1 MLDIDREQRI
11 QYLAGILSVV
21 ASSNFVRGLIILAV
35 ALEQN
40 MEKVPLQARG
50 LVKRFGSVTAVDGV
64 SFTVNQGELVT
75 LLGPSGCGKTTT
87 LRMVAGFE
95 KPDEGELE
103 IDGQLVVSTNRRIH
117 IPPEKRGLGMVF
129 QSYAVWPHMTVY
141 ENVAYPLSTRKMK
154 REQIRDRV
162 HETLALVGL
171 EGFGDRPSTLLS
183 GGQQQRV
190 ALARSLVYSPSI
202 LLLDEPFS
210 NLDAKLR
217 DQMRLEVK
225 RLQDRLSLTVLF
237 VTHDQTEASSLS
249 SRIAVMHDGRIEQMG
264 PPNDLYEHPK
274 TLFVESFFGST
285 IQLDG
290 TIVAEN
296 HQGMQLE
303 LLAGGRLQTALSNSI
318 DSLSPGRKVT
328 VTIRPEDIVIQQ
340 NHTSTLQNVLTCKI
354 ESIIRL
360 GTSYEVLVQLGDQF
374 HKLVVSREAI
384 QSTKIAGGQLV
395 HLHFPMESMRLWP
408 REG

>member
-1 MLDIDREQRI
+1 MLINS
-11 QYLAGILSVV
+11 AVV
-21 ASSNFVRGLIILAV
+21 LDK
-35 ALEQN
+35 N
-40 MEKVPLQARG
+40 MDKIPLHARG

-103 IDGQLVVSTNRRIH
+103 IDGRMVVSTSRRIYV
-117 IPPEKRGLGMVF
+117 PPEKRGLGMVF
-129 QSYAVWPHMTVY
+129 QSYAVWPHMTVF
-141 ENVAYPLSTRKMK
+141 ENVAYPLSNRKMK
-154 REQIRDRV
+154 RQQVRDRV
-162 HETLALVGL
+162 QETLAMVGL
-171 EGFGDRPSTLLS
+171 EGLGDRPATLLS

-249 SRIAVMHDGRIEQMG
+249 SRIAVMRDGRIEQMG
-264 PPNDLYEHPK
+264 PPNDLYEQPE
-274 TLFVESFFGST
+274 TLFVESFLGST
-285 IQLDG
+285 IQLEG
-290 TIVAEN
+290 TIVTEDQ
-296 HQGMQLE
+296 QGLQME
-303 LLAGGRLQTALSNSI
+303 LVAGARLQAVSRTSVDKLI
-318 DSLSPGRKVT
+318 PGRKVT
-328 VTIRPEDIVIQQ
+328 VTIRPEDLVIQQ
-340 NHTSTLQNVLTCKI
+340 NHGSTQQNILTCQV
-354 ESIIRL
+354 ESITRL
-360 GTSYEVLVQLGDQF
+360 GSSYEVLVRLGDQF
-374 HKLVVSREAI
+374 HKLVMSRDAV
-384 QSTKIAGGQLV
+384 QSTGIAGGQSV
-395 HLHFPMESMRLWP
+395 HLHLPMESMRLWP